1 MQSSILSVT
10 PYLRRVHMLKCTRIV
25 MTIGMA
31 LLFTGT
37 LFLGGC
43 SSSPDEEQL
52 KALQTL
58 KDEVAQLEKEIKDL
72 EAKKS
77 DLEKTVAEKNA
88 KMAKCNA
95 DQEIV
100 KQRLAK

>member
-1 MQSSILSVT
+1 
-10 PYLRRVHMLKCTRIV
+10 MLKCTRTVIT
-25 MTIGMA
+25 MGMV
-31 LLFTGT
+31 LLCSGS
-37 LFLGGC
+37 LFLYGC

-52 KALQTL
+52 KALQAL
-58 KDEVAQLEKEIKDL
+58 KDETSQLEKQVKDL

-77 DLEKTVAEKNA
+77 ELDKTIAEKNA
-88 KMAKCNA
+88 KLAKCNA